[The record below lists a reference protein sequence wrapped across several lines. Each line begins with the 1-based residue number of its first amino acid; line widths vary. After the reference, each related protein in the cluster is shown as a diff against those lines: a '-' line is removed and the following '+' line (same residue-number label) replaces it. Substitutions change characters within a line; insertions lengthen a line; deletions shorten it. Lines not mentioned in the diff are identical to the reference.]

1 MDKALVFG
9 TKDCRF
15 ESYRG
20 HFSFCFRLKVCY
32 KFGCKCVGTFSGVY
46 SSAVERLTADQQ
58 VPGSNPG
65 APFLTLLAQRLAI
78 APDAG
83 LRMQVQVVK

>member
-20 HFSFCFRLKVCY
+20 QFSTFFTLTRYLE
-32 KFGCKCVGTFSGVY
+32 FVGYLCTVGVY

-65 APFLTLLAQRLAI
+65 APF
-78 APDAG
+78 
-83 LRMQVQVVK
+83 

>member
-15 ESYRG
+15 ESCQG
-20 HFSFCFRLKVCY
+20 HVVTLLLASSIRWFTHIHKDIDCQSFHGQINNNQHNTIGYIAQWL
-32 KFGCKCVGTFSGVY
+32 
-46 SSAVERLTADQQ
+46 ERLTADQQ

-65 APFLTLLAQRLAI
+65 VPF
-78 APDAG
+78 
-83 LRMQVQVVK
+83 

>member
-1 MDKALVFG
+1 MREVPGSIPGTALLAFSSYV
-9 TKDCRF
+9 KDDHAVSHYTSRF
-15 ESYRG
+15 WQKR
-20 HFSFCFRLKVCY
+20 VC
-32 KFGCKCVGTFSGVY
+32 